1 MLQLLTYAI
10 VEKQTKNNEYFSRH
24 IKAAGVTFHRNQ
36 QHNWGHLSPPSIMTA
51 IHLTDLEA
59 AINYWREREPS
70 PDGVTL
76 TPAVRALAEVYAR
89 MVFHRVEMVDV
100 ALLSPTAWTAWVCWY
115 DTTPDAPCIAICTTS
130 QGDAV
135 CKGCGRTDDEVQHWT
150 AYGPVEKRAVWHRI
164 QADGTAWRFN
174 RYAERALE
182 SSIKVPPSA
191 PR

>member
-1 MLQLLTYAI
+1 M
-10 VEKQTKNNEYFSRH
+10 
-24 IKAAGVTFHRNQ
+24 
-36 QHNWGHLSPPSIMTA
+36 PA
-51 IHLTDLEA
+51 IHLTDIEA

-89 MVFHRVEMVDV
+89 MVFHRAEMVD
-100 ALLSPTAWTAWVCWY
+100 AELLSPITWAAWMCWY
-115 DTTPDAPCIAICTTS
+115 DTTPDAPCIAICSTS

-135 CKGCGRTDDEVQHWT
+135 CKGCGRTDGEVQHWT

-182 SSIKVPPSA
+182 SGAKVSSPA